1 MLNCGFPKRNWKKKK
16 PEYPSRRLHSHGI
29 DLSGSESS
37 PVFNVVFNS
46 AAGSYSASDKD
57 MIMSGREYTLSAGLL
72 LLKILQILMFFV
84 GLSLILA
91 ILFLKIKHLAVQGKF
106 IKWRFLLITM
116 GSIIVTAFVVVPSVL
131 KQFREIYIEAQV
143 EQMEKWRPR
152 LLHLPFPSEI

>member
-1 MLNCGFPKRNWKKKK
+1 M
-16 PEYPSRRLHSHGI
+16 
-29 DLSGSESS
+29 
-37 PVFNVVFNS
+37 
-46 AAGSYSASDKD
+46 
-57 MIMSGREYTLSAGLL
+57 
-72 LLKILQILMFFV
+72 

-143 EQMEKWRPR
+143 EQMEMAAQIAASTIPIGDLKQVVYPDDYGS
-152 LLHLPFPSEI
+152 PSQKNLQKFMETLVNKDFDYSSKMYCNIVKYENDQRTQ